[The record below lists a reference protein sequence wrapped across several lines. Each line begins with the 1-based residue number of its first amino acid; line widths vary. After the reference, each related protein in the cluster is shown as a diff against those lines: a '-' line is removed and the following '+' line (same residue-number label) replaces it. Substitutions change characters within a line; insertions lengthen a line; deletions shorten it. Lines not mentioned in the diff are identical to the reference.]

1 MFAVAIIFIAIF
13 VMATIGTVRANMQY
27 KKATQ
32 SVTRYQQWATPT
44 TYYHYHS
51 NTRDEYVAMRGDAG
65 LVNPGEF
72 ALMVCAVLTGTLF
85 AYAMAY
91 LCAAVWYAM
100 RDAHARMV
108 RRGTMRGDRGA
119 VDVSALA
126 HAAYVQ
132 YWDVYYKAQSL
143 AKEGYV
149 EVHDNGDTLV
159 MEKYIPAEP
168 GYHGPFKAVV
178 HMQRTTTPWFSYA
191 FTSVE
196 EEG

>member
-1 MFAVAIIFIAIF
+1 MFAIAIIFVTILM
-13 VMATIGTVRANMQY
+13 VATIGTVHANH
-27 KKATQ
+27 KHSVATQ
-32 SVTRYQQWATPT
+32 RVTRYQRWNSDV

-51 NTRDEYVAMRGDAG
+51 SSRDEYVPMHGDAG
-65 LVNPGEF
+65 LVNPAEF
-72 ALMVCAVLTGTLF
+72 AIMVGSVLTGTLF

-132 YWDVYYKAQSL
+132 YWDVYYTAQSL

-159 MEKYIPAEP
+159 MEKHIPAEP

>member
-1 MFAVAIIFIAIF
+1 MFAVAIIFITIF
-13 VMATIGTVRANMQY
+13 VMATIGTVHANH
-27 KKATQ
+27 KHSVATQ
-32 SVTRYQQWATPT
+32 RVTRYQRWNSDV

-72 ALMVCAVLTGTLF
+72 ALMVVAVLTGALF
-85 AYAMAY
+85 VYAMAY

-108 RRGTMRGDRGA
+108 RRGAMRGDRGA

-143 AKEGYV
+143 EKEGYV

-159 MEKYIPAEP
+159 MEKHIPAEP

-178 HMQRTTTPWFSYA
+178 HMQRTTTPWFTYTFA
-191 FTSVE
+191 SVE

>member
-1 MFAVAIIFIAIF
+1 
-13 VMATIGTVRANMQY
+13 
-27 KKATQ
+27 
-32 SVTRYQQWATPT
+32 
-44 TYYHYHS
+44 
-51 NTRDEYVAMRGDAG
+51 
-65 LVNPGEF
+65 
-72 ALMVCAVLTGTLF
+72 MVCAVLTGTLF

-91 LCAAVWYAM
+91 LCAAVWHTM
-100 RDAHARMV
+100 RDVHARMV
-108 RRGTMRGDRGA
+108 SRGTMRGDRGA
-119 VDVSALA
+119 VDMSALA

-159 MEKYIPAEP
+159 MEKAIPAEP

-178 HMQRTTTPWFSYA
+178 HMQRTTTPWFTYTFA
-191 FTSVE
+191 SVE